1 MRQPLEHLSRIIG
14 YDFADETLI
23 ETALTHRSAGNLNNE
38 RLEFLGDAIL
48 GFVIADELCRRF
60 PGADE
65 GQLSRLRAGLVK
77 GEKLAKIARQA
88 GLGAYLTLGAGESR
102 SGGHARTSIL
112 SDALEAIFAAVY
124 LDGGLEAARRVIL
137 NLFEKSLSLLSPDA
151 QQKDPKTR
159 LQELLQ
165 ARGRPLPEYCV
176 LEVSGSPHEQLFI
189 VECRLEEPQLCMRGS
204 GGSRRKAEQEAASLL
219 VEQLTGGPPE
229 TPTPPGRGQG

>member
-1 MRQPLEHLSRIIG
+1 MRQPLEHLGRITG

-23 ETALTHRSAGNLNNE
+23 ERALTHRSAGHHNNE

-48 GFVIADELCRRF
+48 GFVIADELYRRF
-60 PGADE
+60 PEADE

-77 GEKLAKIARQA
+77 GETLAKIARQA

-112 SDALEAIFAAVY
+112 SDTLEAIFAAIY
-124 LDGGLEAARRVIL
+124 LDGGQEPARTTIL
-137 NLFEKSLSLLSPDA
+137 SLFEEGLSLLSPDA

-165 ARGRPLPEYCV
+165 ARGLPLPEYSI
-176 LEVSGSPHEQLFI
+176 LEVSGNPHEQQFT
-189 VECRLEEPQLCMRGS
+189 VECRLEEPQVCMKGS
-204 GGSRRKAEQEAASLL
+204 GGSRRKAEQAAALLL
-219 VEQLTGGPPE
+219 VDQLTGVRSELPSPS
-229 TPTPPGRGQG
+229 GRGQG